1 MAAAAPSPLPK
12 GLNEAEIH
20 AAVEAEGLT
29 LVKSFR
35 PGSFTGFRGVSIRGS
50 SFQANWRGHTPGEA
64 TNHYIGTYPTA
75 LEAALH
81 VARYL
86 GRDASAAAAAR
97 PAEATAPQGMSDTEV
112 WAAVEAEGLTLV
124 PSSDHRSGFRGVGA
138 VGAHGSRYQA
148 NSSGDNGHYLGRFGT
163 ALEAASPKL

>member
-1 MAAAAPSPLPK
+1 MAAAAPSPLQK
-12 GLNEAEIH
+12 GLNEAEVY

-29 LVKSFR
+29 LLPSFQ
-35 PGSFTGFRGVSIRGS
+35 PDSSSGFRGVTVRRSNC
-50 SFQANWRGHTPGEA
+50 FQANWRTPGEA
-64 TNHYIGTYPTA
+64 TNHYIGSYPTA

-97 PAEATAPQGMSDTEV
+97 PAEATAPRGMSDAEV
-112 WAAVEAEGLTLV
+112 WAAVEAEGLTLI

-138 VGAHGSRYQA
+138 VGAYGSRYQA
-148 NSSGDNGHYLGRFGT
+148 NSSDGRMHYLGRFGT
-163 ALEAASPKL
+163 ALEAASTAL